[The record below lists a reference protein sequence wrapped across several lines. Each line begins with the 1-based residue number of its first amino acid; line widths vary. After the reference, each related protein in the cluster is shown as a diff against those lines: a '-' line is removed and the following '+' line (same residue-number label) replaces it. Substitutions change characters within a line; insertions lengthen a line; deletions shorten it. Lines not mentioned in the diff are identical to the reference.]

1 VRAVRA
7 DRADRAVRARGAY
20 HRPVLLPAPWIL
32 AVALVL
38 ALVVLPPARRLQIA
52 GLSGRTIGLYALAL
66 WLMAFALVARPG
78 VTRFLVPILIVAY
91 IAPFVAGPERIA
103 RVARRGRRGPPPPPP
118 MKNVTPPTERIDG
131 GPAARS

>member
-1 VRAVRA
+1 M
-7 DRADRAVRARGAY
+7 
-20 HRPVLLPAPWIL
+20 LLPAPWIL

>member
-1 VRAVRA
+1 
-7 DRADRAVRARGAY
+7 
-20 HRPVLLPAPWIL
+20 VLLPAPWIL